1 MLLTVLMLLTVKG
14 WWTHLRRN
22 WLTSLDHKK
31 IGIMYIVLALVMFA
45 RDMTFPFMNAVRL
58 ALTAAGAGLVMT
70 SLVIG
75 RFSTGGWSGYPPY
88 TGIDFNPGPDVD
100 YWIWAIT
107 GVVTLT
113 CPRLFAPQ
121 FGRS

>member
-1 MLLTVLMLLTVKG
+1 MLLTVKG
-14 WWTHLRRN
+14 WWAPLRRN

-31 IGIMYIVLALVMFA
+31 IGIMYIILALVMFA

-100 YWIWAIT
+100 FWIWAIT